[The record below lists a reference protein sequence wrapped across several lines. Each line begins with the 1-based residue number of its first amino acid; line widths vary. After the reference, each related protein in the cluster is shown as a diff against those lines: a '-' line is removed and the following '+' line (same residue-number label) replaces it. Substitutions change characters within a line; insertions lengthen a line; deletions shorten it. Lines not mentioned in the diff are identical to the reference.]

1 MRCCGRTET
10 LTFGI
15 KRVVKGLINPEKIR
29 ELRTYVI
36 YGVYLFHINIP
47 KLNTSVNVVSL
58 DTKASLKGV
67 ASAPKLACVNIG
79 AT

>member
-1 MRCCGRTET
+1 MRCCWRTET
-10 LTFGI
+10 RTFGI

-36 YGVYLFHINIP
+36 CGVYLFHIP

-67 ASAPKLACVNIG
+67 ASAPKLACIDIG